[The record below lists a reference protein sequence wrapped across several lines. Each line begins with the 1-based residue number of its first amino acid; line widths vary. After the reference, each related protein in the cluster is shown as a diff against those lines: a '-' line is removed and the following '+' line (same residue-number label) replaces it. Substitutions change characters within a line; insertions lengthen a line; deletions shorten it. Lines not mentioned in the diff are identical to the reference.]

1 VRLPAHYPLPRLLYA
16 ALGYTPIGALCISL
30 FGILPLH
37 LGTRFIVLPAALAC
51 IVLAFIS
58 PPWGRRAL
66 AGFLAGVVA
75 TAAYDATRL
84 TLVWAG
90 VWSDFIPPLG
100 RLALMDQA
108 ASPIWGY
115 AWRFLGNG
123 GGMGLTFAMLPW
135 RGSRAGM
142 LYGAFICCCLY
153 ATLIFAPHAQD
164 TMFRLTPITAAAAMV
179 GHLDYGGVLGWL
191 LLRWLPKLAP
201 TELVVV
207 VPPAA
212 AVEQTPATS

>member
-1 VRLPAHYPLPRLLYA
+1 MLFA
-16 ALGYTPIGALCISL
+16 ALGYAPIGAMCISL

-37 LGTRFIVLPAALAC
+37 LGTRYLVLPAAAAC
-51 IVLAFIS
+51 IVLAVVS
-58 PPWGRRAL
+58 PYWGRRAL

-84 TLVWAG
+84 SLVWAG
-90 VWSDFIPPLG
+90 VWPDFIPPIG

-108 ASPIWGY
+108 ASPVWGY

-123 GGMGLTFAMLPW
+123 GGMGLTFAMLPF
-135 RGSRAGM
+135 RGSKQGM

-153 ATLIFAPHAQD
+153 LTLILAPHAQD
-164 TMFRLTPITAAAAMV
+164 TMFRLTPLTAAAAMI

-191 LLRWLPKLAP
+191 LNRWLPKLAP
-201 TELVVV
+201 TEEVTMV
-207 VPPAA
+207 VPAA
-212 AVEQTPATS
+212 PDLPVPETPATS

>member
-1 VRLPAHYPLPRLLYA
+1 
-16 ALGYTPIGALCISL
+16 LCISL

-37 LGTRFIVLPAALAC
+37 LGTRFLVLPAAFACVALA
-51 IVLAFIS
+51 IAS
-58 PPWGRRAL
+58 PAWGRRAL

-84 TLVWAG
+84 ALVWFG
-90 VWSDFIPPLG
+90 VWPDFIPPIG

-108 ASPIWGY
+108 ASPLWGY

-135 RGSRAGM
+135 RGPRPGM

-153 ATLIFAPHAQD
+153 ATLLLAPHAQD
-164 TMFRLTPITAAAAMV
+164 TMFRLTPFTAAAAMI
-179 GHLDYGGVLGWL
+179 GHLDYGAVLGWL
-191 LLRWLPKLAP
+191 CARWLPRLAP
-201 TELVVV
+201 TELARV
-207 VPPAA
+207 VPQVAEVPGDTLDT
-212 AVEQTPATS
+212 TPATS

>member
-1 VRLPAHYPLPRLLYA
+1 MGYA
-16 ALGYTPIGALCISL
+16 PIGALCISL

-37 LGTRFIVLPAALAC
+37 LGTRFLVLPAALVCMVTA
-51 IVLAFIS
+51 IAS
-58 PPWGRRAL
+58 PAWGRRAL

-84 TLVWAG
+84 ALVWAG
-90 VWSDFIPPLG
+90 VWPDFIPPIG

-135 RGSRAGM
+135 RGTRAGM
-142 LYGAFICCCLY
+142 LYGAFVCCCLY
-153 ATLIFAPHAQD
+153 LTLLFAPHAQE
-164 TMFRLTPITAAAAMV
+164 TMFRLTPLTAAAAMI
-179 GHLDYGGVLGWL
+179 GHLDYGLVLGWL
-191 LLRWLPKLAP
+191 LTRWLPKLAP
-201 TELVVV
+201 TELVMVIAEV
-207 VPPAA
+207 VPAEDP
-212 AVEQTPATS
+212 TSARS